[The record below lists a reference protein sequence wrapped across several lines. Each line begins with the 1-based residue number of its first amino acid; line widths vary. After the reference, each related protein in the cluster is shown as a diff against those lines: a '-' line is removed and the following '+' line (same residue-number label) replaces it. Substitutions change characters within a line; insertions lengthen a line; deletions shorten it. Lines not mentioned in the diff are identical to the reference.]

1 MIFVCYRPASASSIL
16 PSRLSTV
23 SLLSSTSVSAVTSS
37 NGSSSRPSGPGGVK
51 ANQSGDQATASQV
64 RPRDST
70 YADFGY
76 RNTSSSVSTFSYRN
90 FMTLGSHPFT
100 RMGATSY
107 ITPRQPLGKVSKTV
121 DWSRSNASATTAG
134 GRSTKQV
141 PHDDGSFIAG
151 HGLDETSRQLA
162 EDVSSASTADESLTV
177 FDRGEYD
184 RMTAGREPHS
194 EDEPASVKSAAET
207 SSLSARLLHN
217 DRELDRIR
225 GALSSDSCSSVLG
238 SDSRR
243 SSRSDISA
251 IGTSARHEELLAT
264 IKTEI
269 SALLGDLGQG
279 QGRVDENAR
288 TRSSLPKSS
297 DFRQTR
303 G

>member
-1 MIFVCYRPASASSIL
+1 V
-16 PSRLSTV
+16 
-23 SLLSSTSVSAVTSS
+23 SSTSVSAVTSS
-37 NGSSSRPSGPGGVK
+37 NGSSSRPSTSGGVK
-51 ANQSGDQATASQV
+51 ANQSGDQTTASQL

-70 YADFGY
+70 FADFGSSK
-76 RNTSSSVSTFSYRN
+76 TSSSASTFSYRN
-90 FMTLGSHPFT
+90 FITLGSHPFT

-107 ITPRQPLGKVSKTV
+107 ITPRQPFGKVSKTA
-121 DWSRSNASATTAG
+121 DWSRRNASATAAD

-151 HGLDETSRQLA
+151 HGLDEASRLLA
-162 EDVSSASTADESLTV
+162 ENVSSASTADESLTV

-184 RMTAGREPHS
+184 RMTAGRQSSHS
-194 EDEPASVKSAAET
+194 DDEPASVKSAAEET
-207 SSLSARLLHN
+207 TTSLSARLLRN

-225 GALSSDSCSSVLG
+225 DALSSDSRSSVLG
-238 SDSRR
+238 SNSRR
-243 SSRSDISA
+243 SSRSDVST

-269 SALLGDLGQG
+269 SALLGDLDQG

-297 DFRQTR
+297 DFRQSQ